1 MDTDETQILRL
12 AVAVGINV
20 LTARWAARLFKVNP
34 DYGTA
39 AAVGAML
46 YKSSAPPQVGLAPP
60 QNENLLYQA
69 ADLLTRPGSIVVGMV
84 ARASAPEIEG

>member
-20 LTARWAARLFKVNP
+20 LAARWAARLFKVNP

-46 YKSSAPPQVGLAPP
+46 YKSSAPPVGLAEPRP
-60 QNENLLYQA
+60 ENLLYQA

-84 ARASAPEIEG
+84 ARASAAELEG

>member
-46 YKSSAPPQVGLAPP
+46 YKSSAPPVSLTEPRP
-60 QNENLLYQA
+60 DNLLYQA

-84 ARASAPEIEG
+84 ARASAPELEG